1 MVDSRVT
8 DGERIAELLA
18 AEIEGCSDGG
28 LGRLSVTNVDTDAE
42 PGHHSDRI
50 FDVVRVEKP
59 HNENAVDGPTNQD
72 ATEEPSN
79 EDATEE
85 PSNEDATER
94 PSNQDTTG
102 ESSTES
108 PTDELLATAH
118 VHDDRI
124 HLALRIAQE
133 MAHERAAALDL
144 RTRPKATT
152 PPQTLVFVESG
163 AEVKRAVQVLSAVG
177 ESFDVSG
184 E

>member
-8 DGERIAELLA
+8 DGERIAELLV
-18 AEIEGCSDGG
+18 AEIEGRCDGG
-28 LGRLSVTNVDTDAE
+28 LGQLAVTNVDTDAE
-42 PGHHSDRI
+42 PGHHGDRI
-50 FDVVRVEKP
+50 FDVVHVEKP
-59 HNENAVDGPTNQD
+59 QNENAVDG
-72 ATEEPSN
+72 PSN

-133 MAHERAAALDL
+133 MAHEQATALDL

-163 AEVKRAVQVLSAVG
+163 AEVKRAVRVFSTVG
-177 ESFDVSG
+177 EAIDAAG
-184 E
+184 R